1 MNRKT
6 KLKLALMGWAI
17 SFSLF
22 SMFGVIEFLTLFTW
36 SFGLMIFYFNVTILL
51 CVVGA
56 MFSLR
61 AIRRITTGHL
71 SIEERINQLE
81 RAINDDSGE

>member
-6 KLKLALMGWAI
+6 KLKLVLMGWAI

-36 SFGLMIFYFNVTILL
+36 PFGLTVFYFNVTILL
-51 CVVGA
+51 CVIGA
-56 MFSLR
+56 VFSLR